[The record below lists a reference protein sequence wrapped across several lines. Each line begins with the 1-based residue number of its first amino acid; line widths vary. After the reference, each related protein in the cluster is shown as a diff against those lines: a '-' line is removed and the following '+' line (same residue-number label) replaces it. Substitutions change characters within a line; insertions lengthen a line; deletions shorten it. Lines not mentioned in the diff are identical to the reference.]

1 MSSALRSAIPII
13 SSIICIAW
21 IPGAFVAAF
30 FLAGKMGVN
39 GGMRIFL
46 TFILGG
52 ILLVAGVTA
61 VVAGCATL
69 VPLNF
74 H

>member
-1 MSSALRSAIPII
+1 MSSALQSAIPTI

-52 ILLVAGVTA
+52 ILWSPESLQWLPAA
-61 VVAGCATL
+61 
-69 VPLNF
+69 PHSF
-74 H
+74 R